1 MRLDLLR
8 GLPREVGVLT
18 AVSFTVA
25 LGFGIVAPA
34 LPVFAR
40 TFGVGETAAAAVISA
55 FAFMRFVS
63 ALGGGRLV
71 DRMGERV
78 LLATGIGIVAVSS
91 ALAGLAQSYTQL
103 LVLRGI
109 GGLGSALFTVSAF
122 NLLMRVVGP
131 ELRGR
136 ATGTYQSGFIIGG
149 ITGPTLGGVLAAAIS
164 IRAPFFV
171 YAGTLA
177 VAGTVAMVFLSRARL
192 GSGPAGERA
201 RPARLRD
208 RLRGRRRGRDSA
220 TAESRDTR
228 AGARDADRGGDD
240 AETPEQR
247 VTLAD
252 ALRSSAYRAALT
264 ANMGAGWVFFG
275 VRTALVPLFV
285 VEVMGRETLWTGV
298 GFGVVSGVQA
308 LTLLVAGRI
317 TDTYGRRPAIVGGA
331 VLAAASM
338 VTLALPSS
346 LALYLGSMVL
356 LGAGASFL
364 GVAPGAIVGDVAG
377 GRSGTVVALY
387 QMSRDFGVIVGP
399 LVAGLLAQQ
408 TSYGTAF
415 AVSAAIMAATA
426 GLAAASRETRSTA
439 R

>member
-40 TFGVGETAAAAVISA
+40 NFGVGETAAAAVISA

-71 DRMGERV
+71 DRVGERL
-78 LLATGIGIVAVSS
+78 LLAAGIGIVAVSS
-91 ALAGLAQSYTQL
+91 ALAGLAQSYTAL

-109 GGLGSALFTVSAF
+109 GGVGSALFTVSAF

-136 ATGTYQSGFIIGG
+136 ATGTYQSGFIVGG
-149 ITGPTLGGVLAAAIS
+149 VTGPTLGGLLAAIS

-177 VAGTVAMVFLSRARL
+177 IAGTVAMVFLSRASL
-192 GSGPAGERA
+192 ESGTAGEPGSRT
-201 RPARLRD
+201 RLLD
-208 RLRGRRRGRDSA
+208 RLRGRRRESDAAPGSARGR
-220 TAESRDTR
+220 TQNGTEAE
-228 AGARDADRGGDD
+228 
-240 AETPEQR
+240 PEERR

-264 ANMGAGWVFFG
+264 ANMGNGWVFFG
-275 VRTALVPLFV
+275 VRTALIPLFV
-285 VEVMGRETLWTGV
+285 VEVMGRGPLWTGV

-317 TDTYGRRPAIVGGA
+317 ADTYGRRPAIIGGA
-331 VLAAASM
+331 ILAAVSM
-338 VTLALPSS
+338 VTLALPAS

-399 LVAGLLAQQ
+399 LVAGLLAQG
-408 TSYGTAF
+408 TSYGMAF
-415 AVSAAIMAATA
+415 ALSAAIMAATA
-426 GLAAASRETRSTA
+426 GLAAASRETRTA
-439 R
+439 

>member
-40 TFGVGETAAAAVISA
+40 NFGVGETAAAAVISA

-71 DRMGERV
+71 DRVGERV
-78 LLATGIGIVAVSS
+78 LLAAGIGIVAVSS
-91 ALAGLAQSYTQL
+91 ALAGLAQSYTAL

-109 GGLGSALFTVSAF
+109 GGVGSALFTVSAF

-136 ATGTYQSGFIIGG
+136 ATGTYQSGFIVGG
-149 ITGPTLGGVLAAAIS
+149 VTGPTLGGLLAAIS

-177 VAGTVAMVFLSRARL
+177 IAGTVAMVFLSRASL
-192 GSGPAGERA
+192 ESGSAGEPGSRT
-201 RPARLRD
+201 RLRD
-208 RLRGRRRGRDSA
+208 RLRGRRRESDAAPGSARGRTQD
-220 TAESRDTR
+220 
-228 AGARDADRGGDD
+228 GP
-240 AETPEQR
+240 ETEPEERR

-264 ANMGAGWVFFG
+264 ANMGNGWVFFG
-275 VRTALVPLFV
+275 VRTALIPLFV
-285 VEVMGRETLWTGV
+285 VEVMGRGPLWTGV

-317 TDTYGRRPAIVGGA
+317 ADTYGRRPAIIGGA
-331 VLAAASM
+331 ILAAVSM
-338 VTLALPSS
+338 VTLALPAS

-399 LVAGLLAQQ
+399 LVAGLLAQG
-408 TSYGTAF
+408 TSYGMAF
-415 AVSAAIMAATA
+415 ALSAAIMAATA
-426 GLAAASRETRSTA
+426 GLAAASRETRTA
-439 R
+439 

>member
-1 MRLDLLR
+1 MRLDLFR

-40 TFGVGETAAAAVISA
+40 RFGVGETAAAAVVSA

-71 DRMGERV
+71 DRLGERV
-78 LLATGIGIVAVSS
+78 LLAAGIGIVAVSS
-91 ALAGLAQSYTQL
+91 ALAGLAGSYTAL

-109 GGLGSALFTVSAF
+109 GGVGSALFTVSAF

-149 ITGPTLGGVLAAAIS
+149 VTGPTLGGLLAAIS

-177 VAGTVAMVFLSRARL
+177 VAGTVAMVFLSRIRL
-192 GSGPAGERA
+192 AS
-201 RPARLRD
+201 
-208 RLRGRRRGRDSA
+208 SA
-220 TAESRDTR
+220 TEDTAQDTAQDTAEDG
-228 AGARDADRGGDD
+228 AGAREAGAQER
-240 AETPEQR
+240 R
-247 VTLAD
+247 VTLTD

-264 ANMGAGWVFFG
+264 ANLGNGWVFFG
-275 VRTALVPLFV
+275 VRTALIPIFV
-285 VEVMGRETLWTGV
+285 VEVMGRGTLWTGV

-317 TDTYGRRPAIVGGA
+317 TDTYGRRPAMVVGA

-346 LALYLGSMVL
+346 LVLYLGSMVL
-356 LGAGASFL
+356 LGGGASFL
-364 GVAPGAIVGDVAG
+364 GVAPGATVGDVAG

-387 QMSRDFGVIVGP
+387 QMSRDLGVVVGP
-399 LVAGLLAQQ
+399 LVAGLLAQG
-408 TSYGTAF
+408 TSYATAF
-415 AVSAAIMAATA
+415 ATSAAIMVATA
-426 GLAAASRETRSTA
+426 GLAAASRETRSPA